1 MNHIFFANSMLGMA
15 RASCLESRKSS
26 FLVVYIFDDKLVSNR
41 CPPFHFMLG
50 HSALCAI
57 RLLHCCPLCHS
68 AIAHVCADRVGI
80 PHGSRVGYKDF
91 VSDVII
97 YSSYFHTNMVFFFCL
112 GANKFDDTC
121 CSPSRPECGLEKS
134 TYSPREPQDLT
145 VCCRVSPRVQE
156 AFSRG
161 VFCFCLYVPVS
172 GCCSRCQMD
181 MDDM

>member
-97 YSSYFHTNMVFFFCL
+97 YSSYFHTNMFFCASVL
-112 GANKFDDTC
+112 INLTIWC
-121 CSPSRPECGLEKS
+121 SSPSRPERGFE
-134 TYSPREPQDLT
+134 SPHT
-145 VCCRVSPRVQE
+145 VPENRRTLPSAV
-156 AFSRG
+156 A
-161 VFCFCLYVPVS
+161 
-172 GCCSRCQMD
+172 
-181 MDDM
+181 